1 MKYLITLILIAI
13 IGLFLYHCYQV
24 YFTRYLQKSPE
35 DRSDNKIVDLSDLMN
50 FYLCLSLSLV
60 LVMITVDN
68 VSAFKKRTSICMG
81 DNIEIK
87 SFEHQYQICE
97 NQHES
102 LIFSDAE
109 ASLENIFNNNQKYFT
124 SIVAATAIGADL
136 YDQMQ
141 FSLSDINDLEKR
153 KEIEVLLQIYN
164 NMYIDKQVEVDF
176 NHE

>member
-1 MKYLITLILIAI
+1 MKYFITLILIAI
-13 IGLFLYHCYQV
+13 IGLFLYHGYQV

-50 FYLCLSLSLV
+50 FYLCLSLGLV
-60 LVMITVDN
+60 LVMITIDN
-68 VSAFKKRTSICMG
+68 VSAFKKRTAICIG
-81 DNIEIK
+81 DNIEVK

-102 LIFSDAE
+102 LIFSDPE

-124 SIVAATAIGADL
+124 SIVAGTAIGADL
-136 YDQMQ
+136 YDQIQ
-141 FSLSDINDLEKR
+141 FSLSGINDLEKR